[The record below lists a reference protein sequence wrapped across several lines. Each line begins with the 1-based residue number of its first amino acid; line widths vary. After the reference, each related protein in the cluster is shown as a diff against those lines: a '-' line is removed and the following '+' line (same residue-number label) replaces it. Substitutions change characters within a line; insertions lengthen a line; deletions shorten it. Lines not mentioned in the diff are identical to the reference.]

1 MCVCLLHDFF
11 VVKAKNPERYTT
23 MANQIATIV
32 EKIKAELGTAAHKE
46 GQAVLSVI
54 ETARLF
60 VELKQSAGKRAW
72 ERSLRELDI
81 HPRTAYRYLVIG
93 QCGWT
98 SSLTQGSHLLTQ
110 LPCDLQKLEWLS
122 RLSQDQLAHLLKVVS
137 CKDAS
142 RGCVIQAVQ
151 RLIGEQPSAS
161 EERQITIDV
170 LKKRWANYVNRL
182 VEDIEDLVTE
192 EIDATTRQQLL
203 EEFSS
208 KFYEIEEMLTPR
220 EVSLEQAS
228 AEDASD
234 QIESQNEGRTTAE

>member
-1 MCVCLLHDFF
+1 
-11 VVKAKNPERYTT
+11 
-23 MANQIATIV
+23 MANQITTLI
-32 EKIKAELGTAAHKE
+32 EKIKVELGLMAHKE

-54 ETARLF
+54 EKARLF

-81 HPRTAYRYLVIG
+81 HPRIAYRYLVIG

-98 SSLTQGSHLLTQ
+98 RSLTQGSHLLTQ

-122 RLSQDQLAHLLKVVS
+122 KLNQEQLPTFLKVVP

-151 RLIGEQPSAS
+151 RMIGEQPSAS
-161 EERQITIDV
+161 DDRQITIDV

-203 EEFSS
+203 EELTSTFC
-208 KFYEIEEMLTPR
+208 EIEEILTPP
-220 EVSLEQAS
+220 EVSLVQAS
-228 AEDASD
+228 EEEPDT
-234 QIESQNEGRTTAE
+234 QIVSQNEGQTTAE